1 MSIPV
6 SWFND
11 EKTIIQYKFD
21 GRWGWDDLY
30 KAIDEA
36 VVLLDSVSHRVDIM
50 LDLTK
55 SESVPSLNANGL
67 KYVANAPTTTHPNMG
82 IFVMVGMK
90 PFIRI
95 SFDIFSRMYPRAT
108 RQYRLANTVEDAINV
123 IAKDRA
129 VKSY

>member
-1 MSIPV
+1 MTVSV
-6 SWFND
+6 SWFNG
-11 EKTIIQYKFD
+11 EKTLIIYKFE

-30 KAIDEA
+30 QAIDEA

-50 LDLTK
+50 LDLTQ
-55 SESVPSLNANGL
+55 SGSVPNLNANGL

-90 PFIRI
+90 PFVRI
-95 SFDIFSRMYPRAT
+95 SFDIFSRIYPRAT
-108 RQYRLANTVEDAINV
+108 RQYRLANTLEDAISV
-123 IAKDRA
+123 VAKDRA